1 MDTTLY
7 HGDRS
12 DLHRRQVSHQ
22 RILRSR
28 SRGDVAVPVVRPEAS
43 RNVVVPFESMVAVPV
58 VRPVPS
64 RNVRVPLLSVLT
76 VVAR

>member
-12 DLHRRQVSHQ
+12 DLYRRQVSHQ